1 MSLSKSTFVNYV
13 PKYYLLRWQRFCD
26 KFKNTNQINDYDNL
40 LHKARSNA
48 NRWVRM
54 DAGRYRNDIEDDR
67 DKYQLTCLPR
77 NYKMQGIGESTCVF
91 SSLISALHYI
101 HDYHG
106 RDLLVDKLHKS
117 VDYSQLSIECTM
129 NRENYAAKLLN
140 EKGNYK
146 VNTLKSYDVLHNQS
160 MWPTLCILKG
170 SDDGIK
176 ALMHVHR
183 LLSKVYCILC
193 STSTTQMPFPST
205 CHAPSRSY
213 VGAPSAISWL
223 PSEQMRQKKKKGDRE
238 LFWALSV
245 LRAQYPTSL
254 SVLCPGEMCNNKA
267 YSSNTYNLVEQLPEE
282 FYITAENAYCF
293 SFTLFI
299 PFSGRGKQDIS
310 KDAFIFFLSQLRIQI
325 EQVFGLLVTKW
336 QVFKKPVEFALC

>member
-1 MSLSKSTFVNYV
+1 
-13 PKYYLLRWQRFCD
+13 
-26 KFKNTNQINDYDNL
+26 
-40 LHKARSNA
+40 
-48 NRWVRM
+48 
-54 DAGRYRNDIEDDR
+54 
-67 DKYQLTCLPR
+67 
-77 NYKMQGIGESTCVF
+77 
-91 SSLISALHYI
+91 
-101 HDYHG
+101 
-106 RDLLVDKLHKS
+106 
-117 VDYSQLSIECTM
+117 
-129 NRENYAAKLLN
+129 
-140 EKGNYK
+140 
-146 VNTLKSYDVLHNQS
+146 
-160 MWPTLCILKG
+160 
-170 SDDGIK
+170 
-176 ALMHVHR
+176 
-183 LLSKVYCILC
+183 
-193 STSTTQMPFPST
+193 MPFPST

-267 YSSNTYNLVEQLPEE
+267 YSSNTYNLVEQLPEG

-336 QVFKKPVEFALC
+336 QVFKKPIEFALWQTLLLIEIAFHLHNFFIHQCERKVINVAGQDPSNFAPNYTEYLDPLDEGGNRCHTAHQAV